1 MCNVNIHL
9 WQQLF
14 VIKYDFWKIWVSK
27 ESEESYAMSSMHF
40 YARVVVTCVLVS
52 RASLR
57 PSGGVK
63 GSFQEWHLI
72 FIVLVCR
79 MTYHR
84 SMYRVIAQFHRFL

>member
-1 MCNVNIHL
+1 MI
-9 WQQLF
+9 
-14 VIKYDFWKIWVSK
+14 FWKIWVSK

-63 GSFQEWHLI
+63 GSFQE
-72 FIVLVCR
+72 
-79 MTYHR
+79 
-84 SMYRVIAQFHRFL
+84 